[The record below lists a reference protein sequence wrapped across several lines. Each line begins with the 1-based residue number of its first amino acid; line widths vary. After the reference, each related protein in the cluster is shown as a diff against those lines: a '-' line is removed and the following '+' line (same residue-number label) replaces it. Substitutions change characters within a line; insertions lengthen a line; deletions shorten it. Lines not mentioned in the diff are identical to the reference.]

1 MPKLS
6 DEGAHVELTLDG
18 DQVAQLWDW
27 LQGNGPRTP
36 TVDLFQIYVQG
47 LMQGRHSAVTIG
59 MGVTPDEGP

>member
-6 DEGAHVELTLDG
+6 AEGAHVELTLAG

-27 LQGNGPRTP
+27 LHGRGPKNDAVT
-36 TVDLFQIYVQG
+36 LFTSYIDG
-47 LMQGRHSAVTIG
+47 LRSGKHSAVTIG